1 VVQFGNV
8 TDDNTFEVV
17 IELSSIILFRLLT
30 VMSRIFVTISTPTHA
45 TSSELNF
52 VPLSLPYI
60 ICVLLTCPKSLL
72 DPRSTDASYSAYRIY
87 SITLPKMQGQ
97 SKVQSNNRVAAE
109 FHGPSPWVNE

>member
-60 ICVLLTCPKSLL
+60 ICVLLTCLVALL
-72 DPRSTDASYSAYRIY
+72 ESWVLSA
-87 SITLPKMQGQ
+87 
-97 SKVQSNNRVAAE
+97 A
-109 FHGPSPWVNE
+109 PSPYWTRGQLTRHTLHTEYIL